1 MIFALCAFALGF
13 TEFVS
18 IGLVANISED
28 LRITLSQSGWSVMAY
43 ASGAFIG
50 APFLTA
56 LTARWSGKRV
66 LMMAMTLFT
75 LGNLDVCLS
84 GSLIPLLAGR
94 FISGLGHG
102 VFLAVASTT
111 ATRLVVKEKAGS
123 AISIVF
129 GGLTVALA
137 LGVPLG
143 TYAGNLLGW
152 RSIFAVIA
160 ATGAISFV
168 ALMFS
173 MSDELANVATETR
186 TFIGLTALFK
196 PRLLASASIT
206 VLAYAG
212 AFTFYTFIS
221 PTLLQITGL
230 TEKSSSAILMVYGVM
245 AALGNI
251 VGGKLSDRKGADY
264 AAMTILIGLLIV
276 LAGIW
281 QLQSFTWAMVIL
293 IGVLGALTY
302 AAVPALQA
310 RVIAISDSEAVQF
323 PEVAS
328 GINIAGFNGGIALG
342 SIIGGLS
349 LQWMGLRSIAA
360 TGAFIIMSG
369 IAVMAYQMV
378 RASAIRSQITS
389 NAEEN
394 V

>member
-1 MIFALCAFALGF
+1 
-13 TEFVS
+13 
-18 IGLVANISED
+18 
-28 LRITLSQSGWSVMAY
+28 
-43 ASGAFIG
+43 
-50 APFLTA
+50 
-56 LTARWSGKRV
+56 
-66 LMMAMTLFT
+66 
-75 LGNLDVCLS
+75 
-84 GSLIPLLAGR
+84 
-94 FISGLGHG
+94 
-102 VFLAVASTT
+102 
-111 ATRLVVKEKAGS
+111 
-123 AISIVF
+123 
-129 GGLTVALA
+129 
-137 LGVPLG
+137 
-143 TYAGNLLGW
+143 
-152 RSIFAVIA
+152 
-160 ATGAISFV
+160 
-168 ALMFS
+168 
-173 MSDELANVATETR
+173 
-186 TFIGLTALFK
+186 
-196 PRLLASASIT
+196 
-206 VLAYAG
+206 
-212 AFTFYTFIS
+212 
-221 PTLLQITGL
+221 
-230 TEKSSSAILMVYGVM
+230 MVYGVM